1 MKNKPKPKIKTRRS
15 SNTEDN
21 YEMRTSSVETTPG
34 LPTTKVEMVKQW
46 PPKLAEGVRRNSRT
60 RKSSSPIKIKPLYIH
75 YAPNFP
81 TKATEESS
89 KGTEEI
95 SCDDLEQVKVV
106 KKLK

>member
-1 MKNKPKPKIKTRRS
+1 MKTKAKVKTRRS
-15 SNTEDN
+15 SNTIDN
-21 YEMRTSSVETTPG
+21 YEMKTSSVETTPG

-46 PPKLAEGVRRNSRT
+46 PPKLAQGVRRNS
-60 RKSSSPIKIKPLYIH
+60 RKSSSPIKVKPLYIH

-95 SCDDLEQVKVV
+95 SFDE
-106 KKLK
+106 